1 MNTEINDYDE
11 LSSVM
16 RAANCCVEPA
26 EAHGMLCGLLL
37 GDKDQAVWMMEL
49 FEEDIEPDDVNQK
62 TCVRMLA
69 NLYEQTRQQLN
80 DSGMELTLLLVDE
93 DECLADKT
101 HSLSSWVQGYLYG
114 VGLSGVDIESIG
126 SEDAT
131 ELLRDF
137 SAISQAQ
144 FEEGDDVDEEE
155 SEAAYTDVF
164 EYVRVATLLLQEEL
178 NPLKSAGAPTLGKLV
193 H

>member
-11 LSSVM
+11 LNTVM
-16 RAANCCVEPA
+16 RAAGCSVEPA

-49 FEEDIEPDDVNQK
+49 FEDDIESGDLSQK

-69 NLYEQTRQQLN
+69 SLYEQTRQQLN
-80 DSGMELTLLLVDE
+80 DSGVELTLLLVDE
-93 DECLADKT
+93 DDDLADKT
-101 HSLSSWVQGYLYG
+101 FSLSKWVQGYLYG
-114 VGLSGVDIESIG
+114 VGLSGVDIEAIG

-131 ELLRDF
+131 ELLQDF
-137 SAISQAQ
+137 SAISQAR
-144 FEEGDDVDEEE
+144 FEEDDEVDEEE
-155 SEAAYTDVF
+155 SEAAYTEVF

-178 NPLKSAGAPTLGKLV
+178 NPLKAVDAPTLGKRV